1 MLYELIFDYWDE
13 DDPNKDDTIFIAVYS
28 SYELAERGRKKF
40 AKQPRFKGKEEA
52 FEIREY
58 EVNDKGWPEGFRQ
71 GLYEYFFAQLT
82 DDLIMKKIDDND
94 VRIKLDD
101 GTNKYYI
108 FEGEVEFYAVSGRII
123 LLKSEKTGK
132 FYCIDPDHKTKKI
145 RIETKDKEEFS
156 AYLKQNYGM
165 DSCAWTEIVQYVLKK
180 DLPGWC

>member
-13 DDPNKDDTIFIAVYS
+13 NPDNDDTVFIAVYS

-52 FEIREY
+52 LEIWEY
-58 EVNDKGWPEGFRQ
+58 EINDKWWPEGFSREF
-71 GLYEYFFAQLT
+71 YKYFFVQLA

-108 FEGEVEFYAVSGRII
+108 FEGEAEFYAAAGRMI

-145 RIETKDKEEFS
+145 RIETKDKEEFL
-156 AYLKQNYGM
+156 AYLKQNYDIDI
-165 DSCAWTEIVQYVLKK
+165 DSYTWIEIKQH
-180 DLPGWC
+180 

>member
-52 FEIREY
+52 LEIWEY

-101 GTNKYYI
+101 GTNKYYN